1 MNGQP
6 LDLAGR
12 TFRDIAASERQM
24 REQAEITVREYAR
37 LLAAVANHFAGKALE
52 ETRCIDPAAPYNW
65 TLVQWNAFFTQ
76 HIFLNRQAW
85 GGGNQSDGHDPKA

>member
-24 REQAEITVREYAR
+24 REQAENTVREYAR
-37 LLAAVANHFAGKALE
+37 LLAAVANHFAGQALE
-52 ETRCIDPAAPYNW
+52 EKR
-65 TLVQWNAFFTQ
+65 TQ
-76 HIFLNRQAW
+76 
-85 GGGNQSDGHDPKA
+85 